1 MSAKN
6 FYELEVPV
14 SDNPSKM
21 IDWYVRIKDD
31 DPSYYILNDVTCSL
45 GNLMH
50 HPSIDFYFKTEI
62 DAHKAASAY
71 YNSHYKQYPYN
82 SEWALA
88 IGRTPDVGDNDD
100 ESQTMR
106 FA

>member
-1 MSAKN
+1 MTARN

-50 HPSIDFYFKTEI
+50 HPSVDFYFINEI
-62 DAHKAASAY
+62 EAHKAAAAY
-71 YNSHYKQYPYN
+71 YNSHSKQYPYN
-82 SEWALA
+82 SEWLVA
-88 IGRTPDVGDNDD
+88 VGKSPADD
-100 ESQTMR
+100 DDSESQTMR
-106 FA
+106 FT